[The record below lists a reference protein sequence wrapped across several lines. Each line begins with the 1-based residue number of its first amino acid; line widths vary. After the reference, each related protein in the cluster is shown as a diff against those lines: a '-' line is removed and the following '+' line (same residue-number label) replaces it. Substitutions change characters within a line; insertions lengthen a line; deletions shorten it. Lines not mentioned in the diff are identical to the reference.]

1 MTNKLYSI
9 VTNKVSG
16 NNYMAD
22 EEGKVIV
29 RFEVDDI
36 TKTISFNSMLLEE
49 NEICT
54 ILRTVKY
61 SRKYKDYIINY
72 I

>member
-36 TKTISFNSMLLEE
+36 AKTISFKSSLLSEE
-49 NEICT
+49 ECI
-54 ILRTVKY
+54 ILRTLSY
-61 SRKYKDYIINY
+61 SRKYKDYTINC
-72 I
+72 

>member
-36 TKTISFNSMLLEE
+36 AKTISFKSSLLSEE
-49 NEICT
+49 EECI
-54 ILRTVKY
+54 ILRTLSY
-61 SRKYKDYIINY
+61 SRKYKNY
-72 I
+72 TVNNK